1 MCVLIFSTAL
11 SEIFLIL
18 RRIQQDSIMTVH
30 WSSCKVPVIPI
41 KFQWNLNYND
51 RFSKNTQIPN
61 FVKIRPVEAEFFHTD
76 ERADSRHDEADH
88 LLCSFAR
95 TLETDD
101 ALWKSKFACMDMTQC
116 GLAVEEV
123 YLYCIGITVAS
134 WRRYKKEEAVLKFS
148 HVNNRIPFVLNL

>member
-1 MCVLIFSTAL
+1 M
-11 SEIFLIL
+11 
-18 RRIQQDSIMTVH
+18 
-30 WSSCKVPVIPI
+30 
-41 KFQWNLNYND
+41 
-51 RFSKNTQIPN
+51 
-61 FVKIRPVEAEFFHTD
+61 KIRPVEAEFFHTD

-123 YLYCIGITVAS
+123 YLYCIGIMVAS
-134 WRRYKKEEAVLKFS
+134 
-148 HVNNRIPFVLNL
+148 